1 MTLPTRDEL
10 KQLLSQQR
18 ALTVDRELFHHVV
31 AYLNEHWDFELVSL
45 TETAFG
51 RPLHLLR
58 TEAQK
63 VVPQEFMNV
72 VQTHCPIISDY
83 LKYTEQNEAPSVFH
97 ALAFLATTSAA
108 MGRRWYI
115 QHDFYQVYPPIAA
128 VLVGPSGLRKT
139 TAINTA
145 LRLIRNAPDLTVIEE
160 KATAEGIIRRLK
172 SVPQGQPVH
181 ALIVAPEMAVMFGK
195 ALHLQ
200 SLVPVITRGLDHDK
214 LQHTTVSGGTVELE
228 DVTLG
233 LLAGTTA
240 TWITEEMNI
249 SVVSGGFTSRL
260 LFSYEETSARVF
272 FKPKSLSGQQFA
284 SIKSHIFDNVL
295 QLPRG
300 EMRLDNQAEIL
311 MNEWYHHH
319 HSMLPKKDDLMASY
333 MNRKATHLLR
343 LALVITLL
351 NCRSSIDVVALQ
363 GAINILEF
371 LEPGMKKL
379 FAELALPI
387 SAVDARRILLALREG
402 PIPFNQLRAEMAEQI
417 PVQRL
422 NEILTFLVDTGQL
435 QVNER
440 GMVCVA

>member
-10 KQLLSQQR
+10 RQLLSQPR
-18 ALTVDRELFHHVV
+18 GLTTDRELFHHVV
-31 AYLNEHWDFELVSL
+31 AYLNEHWDFEIVNL
-45 TETAFG
+45 TESSFG

-58 TEAQK
+58 NEAQK
-63 VVPQEFMNV
+63 VVPQEFQNV
-72 VQTHCPIISDY
+72 VTTYCPILSEY

-97 ALAFLATTSAA
+97 ALAFLTCASAL
-108 MGRRWYI
+108 MGRRWFI

-145 LRLIRNAPDLTVIEE
+145 LRLIRGAPDLQVIEE

-172 SVPQGQPVH
+172 SVPQGQPVQ
-181 ALIVAPEMAVMFGK
+181 ALLVAPEMAVMFGK

-214 LQHTTVSGGTVELE
+214 LQHTTVSGGTVEIE

-233 LLAGTTA
+233 MLAGTTA

-249 SVVSGGFTSRL
+249 SVISGGFTSRL
-260 LFSYEETSARVF
+260 LFSYEESSARIF

-284 SIKSHIFDNVL
+284 AIKSHLLDGVL

-300 EMRLDNQAEIL
+300 EMRLETQAEIL

-319 HSMLPKKDDLMASY
+319 RSNLPTKDDLMASY
-333 MNRKATHLLR
+333 MNRKGTHLLR
-343 LALVITLL
+343 LALVFSLL
-351 NCRSSIDVVALQ
+351 NLRGSIDTISLQ
-363 GAINILEF
+363 GAINVLEF

-379 FAELALPI
+379 FAELALPV
-387 SAVDARRILLALREG
+387 SAVDARRIMLLLKNG
-402 PIPFNQLRAEMAEQI
+402 PISYNQLRTDMSEQI
-417 PVQRL
+417 PVLRL
-422 NEILTFLVDTGQL
+422 KEVLEFMVDTGQIRID
-435 QVNER
+435 EK
-440 GMVCVA
+440 GMVCVP